1 MCLPVGLAGQL
12 EDVRVCSFSRSLLG
26 LEVALCRICCGGW
39 IIFVV
44 QQEILG
50 AAKFWV
56 LRDAIVLQILD
67 ATRRNCAANFGCY
80 KIILGGAE
88 ILGTTKKF

>member
-1 MCLPVGLAGQL
+1 M
-12 EDVRVCSFSRSLLG
+12 
-26 LEVALCRICCGGW
+26 
-39 IIFVV
+39 V

-88 ILGTTKKF
+88 ILGAAKKF